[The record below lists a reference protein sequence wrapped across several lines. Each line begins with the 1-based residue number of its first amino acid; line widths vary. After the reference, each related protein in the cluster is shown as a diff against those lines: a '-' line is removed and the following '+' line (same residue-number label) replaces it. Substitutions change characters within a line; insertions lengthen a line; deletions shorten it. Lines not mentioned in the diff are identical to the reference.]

1 MSEAG
6 MGTGMREEEKGVA
19 PAEKGTLGLLVP
31 FTYFGLDSTSA
42 SPALDQHISAP
53 EKGGPF
59 VVGLIHARNLS
70 TKPNTAAWD
79 NEASFDGKTKRR
91 AMACGN
97 ATRNAVTREMALEHS
112 LPLAL
117 EFWAFKLRHF
127 IGGSILH
134 WDRKLDLQNV
144 FLMRYKGSNAP
155 SKDECARRCFIS
167 EVFPVGTNTN
177 TLTRRAKTSPH
188 TRRCFI
194 DEGCPNWVNTK
205 DALPSFIKGR
215 GAPNKDESARRGFIG
230 EVFLIGTN
238 MKNVPLT
245 CPRRSEQRRVRMSMF
260 YWQKFPNWVNT
271 KDALPLCIKG
281 PGALS
286 KDEPTRPCFIGE
298 VFPIG
303 PNTNVTHIHSNLN

>member
-6 MGTGMREEEKGVA
+6 MGTGTREEEKGVV

-31 FTYFGLDSTSA
+31 FTCIRRGLAQTFQSRFWFGLSCSTSA

-59 VVGLIHARNLS
+59 VVGLIHVRNLS

-79 NEASFDGKTKRR
+79 NEGLSASFD
-91 AMACGN
+91 
-97 ATRNAVTREMALEHS
+97 VALEHS
-112 LPLAL
+112 LPLSL
-117 EFWAFKLRHF
+117 EFWAFKLRRF

-144 FLMRYKGSNAP
+144 FLMRYKGSNAL
-155 SKDECARRCFIS
+155 SKDECAGRCFIS

-177 TLTRRAKTSPH
+177 
-188 TRRCFI
+188 
-194 DEGCPNWVNTK
+194 

-215 GAPNKDESARRGFIG
+215 AAPNKDESARRGFIG

-238 MKNVPLT
+238 TKNVPLT
-245 CPRRSEQRRVRMSMF
+245 C
-260 YWQKFPNWVNT
+260 
-271 KDALPLCIKG
+271 IKG
-281 PGALS
+281 PDAPS
-286 KDEPTRPCFIGE
+286 KDESACPCFIGE
-298 VFPIG
+298 IFLIG
-303 PNTNVTHIHSNLN
+303 